1 MYSKKFKLKMNKNLN
16 RRKIISINKKNIFY
30 TFLILLVSITVMI
43 FYIYKNIIFNKFYHL
58 TEKFSQIFQYELLN
72 INASGLSKVSYNFI
86 ENKLKKHIE
95 SSIFLL
101 PLDNIS
107 KDLKENNWIK
117 NLNLK
122 TNYKDTIYIE
132 IEEYLPIGLYSFN
145 GKNFYFDRNG
155 KIIEEIPNQLIDSE
169 QLIIFSGQSS
179 NKHAINLIKMME
191 INNFSK
197 NFIIIKA
204 DYIQKRRWDVYL
216 KNNIKLMLSESSP
229 KESLI
234 NFMIIEKKIS
244 EIQMNDIKH
253 FDLRNIEKTIIT
265 YNQ

>member
-1 MYSKKFKLKMNKNLN
+1 MNKNLN
-16 RRKIISINKKNIFY
+16 RRKIISINKKNIIY
-30 TFLILLVSITVMI
+30 VFLILLIAIIVMF
-43 FYIYKNIIFNKFYHL
+43 FYLYKNIIFYKFYNL
-58 TEKFSQIFQYELLN
+58 TEKFSQIFQYELIY
-72 INASGLSKVSYNFI
+72 INANGLSKVSYDFI
-86 ENKLKKHIE
+86 KSKIKKHIE

-117 NLNLK
+117 NLNLR

-132 IEEYLPIGLYSFN
+132 IEEYLPIGLYNFN
-145 GKNFYFDRNG
+145 GRNFYFDKNG
-155 KIIEEIPNQLIDSE
+155 KIIEEIPNKLIDSE

-179 NKHAINLIKMME
+179 NKQAINLIKIME

-197 NFIIIKA
+197 NFIIKKA

-216 KNNIKLMLSESSP
+216 KNNIKLMLSERSP

-234 NFMIIEKKIS
+234 NFMTIEKKIS
-244 EIQMNDIKH
+244 EIEMNDIKH